1 MGTSIFLL
9 MIIAVSMVTSKSVW
23 KRNDD
28 IFNAIDVN
36 PQDNIITREELAAY
50 LASTT
55 GADGTD
61 FLVIADSYIAGVDGD
76 SASSADGALDRTEF
90 AKLGFSSMSI

>member
-1 MGTSIFLL
+1 M
-9 MIIAVSMVTSKSVW
+9 
-23 KRNDD
+23 
-28 IFNAIDVN
+28 
-36 PQDNIITREELAAY
+36 AAY

-76 SASSADGALDRTEF
+76 SASSADGALDRTGTL
-90 AKLGFSSMSI
+90 ASYARNLMASSRIPSLSFTQRKGRVTKP

>member
-1 MGTSIFLL
+1 M
-9 MIIAVSMVTSKSVW
+9 
-23 KRNDD
+23 
-28 IFNAIDVN
+28 
-36 PQDNIITREELAAY
+36 AAY

-76 SASSADGALDRTEF
+76 SASSADGALDRTGTL
-90 AKLGFSSMSI
+90 ASYVRDLMASSRIPSLSFTRRKGRVTNP